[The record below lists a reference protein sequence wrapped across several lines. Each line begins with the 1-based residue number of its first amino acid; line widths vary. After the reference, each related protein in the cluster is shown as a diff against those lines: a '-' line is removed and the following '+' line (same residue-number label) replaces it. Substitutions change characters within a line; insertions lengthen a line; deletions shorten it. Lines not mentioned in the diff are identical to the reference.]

1 MTKAVELEVL
11 GDNYMIDAVVDP
23 ATPIPNMVKAHLRH
37 LLVACELGDLVVI
50 QCISTSDG
58 AAVYVLCAH
67 VMSVNNVCKLLPIC
81 ELENSNNL
89 LGRMRPPSVLPE
101 TVFAKPA
108 YSGNYVVDVVEHPDG
123 SVNMVHTPTDD
134 SSSVH

>member
-1 MTKAVELEVL
+1 MTKPVELEVL

-23 ATPIPNMVKAHLRH
+23 TTPVPDMVKAHLRH

-50 QCISTSDG
+50 QCTNVIDD
-58 AAVYVLCAH
+58 AVAYVLCAH

-81 ELENSNNL
+81 ELENTNDL
-89 LGRMRPPSVLPE
+89 LARMRPPSALPE
-101 TVFAKPA
+101 NVFAKPA

-123 SVNMVHTPTDD
+123 SVNMQQMTADD
-134 SSSVH
+134 ESVH

>member
-1 MTKAVELEVL
+1 MVNEVELEVL

-23 ATPIPNMVKAHLRH
+23 TTPVPDMVKAHLRH

-58 AAVYVLCAH
+58 APVYVLCAH

-81 ELENSNNL
+81 ELENSNNIL
-89 LGRMRPPSVLPE
+89 ARMRPPSVLPE

-123 SVNMVHTPTDD
+123 SVNMVQMPDDD